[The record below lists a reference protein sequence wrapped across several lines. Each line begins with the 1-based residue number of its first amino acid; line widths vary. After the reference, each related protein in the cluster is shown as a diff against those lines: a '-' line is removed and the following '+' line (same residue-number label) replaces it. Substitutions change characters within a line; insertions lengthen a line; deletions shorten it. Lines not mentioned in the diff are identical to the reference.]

1 MKCRDTWAQECQNAE
16 TRFKGKINKAHPTVQ
31 INLKEIGGLLM
42 HDTVK
47 LSETIDGVCQ
57 RIRRDLC
64 VITRGDEE
72 SPSFVQ

>member
-1 MKCRDTWAQECQNAE
+1 MA
-16 TRFKGKINKAHPTVQ
+16 Q

-42 HDTVK
+42 YDIVK
-47 LSETIDGVCQ
+47 LPETIDGICQ

-64 VITRGDEE
+64 AIAKGDEE